1 MLNLVWL
8 FVTPWIV
15 ALQAPLSMGFS
26 GQEYWSRLPFPPLG
40 DLPHSET
47 EPTSPVS
54 PALQADSL
62 LLSNQESPNVM
73 SKLDNREFR
82 KYCGSELYLVTI
94 SLDLFLSSSH
104 LSDNKQ
110 EGVNK
115 KTSIFYILLYQL
127 LWFAF
132 TQNIYNSLFIFLDY
146 VKCCRSHVLQ

>member
-1 MLNLVWL
+1 M
-8 FVTPWIV
+8 TPWIV

-73 SKLDNREFR
+73 SKLENREFR

-127 LWFAF
+127 L
-132 TQNIYNSLFIFLDY
+132 
-146 VKCCRSHVLQ
+146 